1 MRQSQLFGRTVRE
14 TPADAE
20 IPSHQLLIRA
30 GLIRQLSSG
39 LYTLLPL
46 AQRSARKIEA
56 VIREEM
62 NRIGGQEINM
72 PLVQPADLWRESGR
86 YQQMAGKELL
96 AFSDHNG
103 REHVLAMTHE
113 EAVTSHARG
122 EINSYRQ
129 LPLMV
134 YQLKLK
140 FRDELRPRA
149 GLIRVREFT
158 MKDAYS
164 FHTSV
169 EDLDT
174 YYLRTY
180 DAYAR
185 IFARC
190 GVPATVVESDPGM
203 IGGTAAHEFMHVT
216 PSGEDR
222 LILCPTGD
230 YTANAEVAAFD
241 KGRPDFGLPA
251 DREEVATP
259 ECETIDEVAE
269 FLGVPTTQTI
279 KAVFY
284 VADGEFVFAVIRGD
298 LDVNEVK
305 LANALGAVEL
315 RPATEE
321 EIRETGA
328 EPGYASPIGLSD
340 DVKIVADDSVQA
352 LTNGVA
358 GANRVGFHLRNVNC
372 GRDFT
377 ASVVVDIAL
386 AVDGHKCA
394 VCGAGLEA
402 ANGIEV
408 GNIFKLGT
416 KYSESM
422 NATYLD
428 DSGRQQALIMGCYG
442 IGVGRLLAAAV
453 EASHDDDGISFPV
466 AIAPYEVH
474 LLPVGKGP
482 EVVEAADALYE
493 RWLSEGYEVLY
504 DDRKESPGVKFKDSD
519 LIGIPLRV
527 TVSQRTLGDDSYE
540 VKCRWKA
547 DREIVPSEGFSPR
560 PYLDEAWAQIPAI
573 PAPVNADR

>member
-1 MRQSQLFGRTVRE
+1 MRQSQLFGRTLRE
-14 TPADAE
+14 TPADAQ

-30 GLIRQLSSG
+30 GFIRQLSAG

-62 NRIGGQEINM
+62 DRIGGQEVNM
-72 PLVQPADLWRESGR
+72 PLVQPAELWRESGR
-86 YQQMAGKELL
+86 YEQMGGKELL
-96 AFSDHNG
+96 TFSDHAG

-113 EAVTSHARG
+113 EAVTAHARG

-164 FHTSV
+164 FHTSTD
-169 EDLDT
+169 DLDAF
-174 YYLRTY
+174 YLRAY
-180 DAYAR
+180 DAYGR

-203 IGGTAAHEFMHVT
+203 IGGTAAHEFMHIT

-230 YTANAEVAAFD
+230 YTANAEVAAFE
-241 KGRPDFGLPA
+241 KGAPDFGPA
-251 DREEVATP
+251 EPSEEVATP
-259 ECETIDEVAE
+259 DCKTIDEVATL
-269 FLGVPTTQTI
+269 LGVPTQQTI

-284 VADGEFVFAVIRGD
+284 VADEQFVFVVIRGD

-305 LANALGAVEL
+305 LTNALSAIDL
-315 RPATEE
+315 RPATDD
-321 EIRETGA
+321 EIRAAGA
-328 EPGYASPIGLSD
+328 EPGYASPIGLGK
-340 DVKIVADDSVQA
+340 DVTVVADDSVQK
-352 LTNGVA
+352 LSNGVA
-358 GANRVGFHLRNVNC
+358 GANRVGFHVRNVNY
-372 GRDFT
+372 GRDFE
-377 ASVVVDIAL
+377 ASIVTDVAL
-386 AVDGHKCA
+386 AHAGHGCPE
-394 VCGAGLEA
+394 CGAPLTA

-416 KYSESM
+416 KYSDSM
-422 NATYLD
+422 GATYLD
-428 DSGRQQALIMGCYG
+428 ANGRQQALIMGCYG
-442 IGVGRLLAAAV
+442 IGVGRLLASAV
-453 EASHDDDGISFPV
+453 EASHDEDGISFPV

-474 LLPVGKGP
+474 LVPVGKGA
-482 EVVEAADALYE
+482 EVVEAADALYDK
-493 RWLSEGYEVLY
+493 WVSEGYEVLY

-519 LIGIPLRV
+519 LIGIPVRV
-527 TVSQRTLGDDSYE
+527 TVSQRTLGDDAYE
-540 VKCRWKA
+540 VKCRWK
-547 DREIVPSEGFSPR
+547 DEREIVAADGFSPR
-560 PYLDEAWAQIPAI
+560 PYLDEAWANMPAF
-573 PAPVNADR
+573 PPTVSND

>member
-14 TPADAE
+14 TPADAQ

-30 GLIRQLSSG
+30 GLVRQLSAG

-56 VIREEM
+56 IIREEM
-62 NRIGGQEINM
+62 DRVGGQEVNM

-96 AFSDHNG
+96 AFSDHSG

-113 EAVTSHARG
+113 EAITFHARG

-164 FHTSV
+164 FHTST
-169 EDLDT
+169 EDLDD
-174 YYLRTY
+174 YYLRVY
-180 DAYAR
+180 DAYSR
-185 IFARC
+185 IFARA

-230 YTANAEVAAFD
+230 YTANAEVASFA
-241 KGRPDFGLPA
+241 KGSPDFGPPA
-251 DREEVATP
+251 EREEVATP
-259 ECETIDEVAE
+259 DCETIEEVAT
-269 FLGVPTTQTI
+269 FLGVPTEQTL

-284 VADGEFVFAVIRGD
+284 VADDEFVFVVIRGD
-298 LDVNEVK
+298 LEVNEVK
-305 LANALGAVEL
+305 LGNALQAAEL
-315 RPATEE
+315 RPATED
-321 EIRETGA
+321 EIRAVGA
-328 EPGYASPIGLSD
+328 EPGYASPIDLSD
-340 DVKIVADDSVQA
+340 DVRVVADDSVETLA
-352 LTNGVA
+352 NGVS
-358 GANRVGFHLRNVNC
+358 GANRPGFHLRNVNY
-372 GRDFT
+372 GRDYT
-377 ASVVVDIAL
+377 ASLVGDVAL
-386 AVDGHKCA
+386 AEDGHACS
-394 VCGAGLEA
+394 VCGTAVSA
-402 ANGIEV
+402 TNGIEI

-416 KYSESM
+416 KYSEAM
-422 NATYLD
+422 GATYLD
-428 DSGRQQALIMGCYG
+428 ATGRAQALIMGCYG
-442 IGVGRLLAAAV
+442 IGVGRLLASAV
-453 EASHDDDGISFPV
+453 EASHDENGISFPV

-474 LLPVGKGP
+474 LVPVGKGAD
-482 EVVEAADALYE
+482 VVEAADALYE
-493 RWLSEGYEVLY
+493 KWVAEGYEVLY

-519 LIGIPLRV
+519 LIGIPVRV
-527 TVSQRTLGDDSYE
+527 TVSQRTLAEDSYE

-547 DREIVPSEGFSPR
+547 ERENVPAEGFSPR
-560 PYLDEAWAQIPAI
+560 PYLDEAWAQMPSIP
-573 PAPVNADR
+573 PPVSTG

>member
-14 TPADAE
+14 TPADAQ

-62 NRIGGQEINM
+62 ERVDGQEVNM
-72 PLVQPADLWRESGR
+72 PLVQPAELWRESGR
-86 YQQMAGKELL
+86 YEQMGGKELL
-96 AFSDHNG
+96 TFADHNG

-113 EAVTSHARG
+113 EAITSHART

-134 YQLKLK
+134 YQIKLK

-164 FHTSV
+164 FHTSTD
-169 EDLDT
+169 DLDG
-174 YYLRTY
+174 YYLRVY
-180 DAYAR
+180 DAYGR

-203 IGGTAAHEFMHVT
+203 IGGTAAHEFMHIT

-241 KGRPDFGLPA
+241 KGAPDFGPSA
-251 DREEVATP
+251 PREEVATP
-259 ECETIDEVAE
+259 ECETIEEVAT
-269 FLGVPTTQTI
+269 FLGVPPEQTI

-284 VADGEFVFAVIRGD
+284 VADGEFVFVVIRGD
-298 LDVNEVK
+298 LEVNDVK
-305 LANALGAVEL
+305 LRNAVAAAEL
-315 RPATEE
+315 RPATED
-321 EIRETGA
+321 EIRAAGA
-328 EPGYASPIGLSD
+328 EPGYASPLGLD
-340 DVKIVADDSVQA
+340 PDVKIVADDSVERLA
-352 LTNGVA
+352 NGVA
-358 GANRVGFHLRNVNC
+358 GANRAGFHLRNVNY

-377 ASVVVDIAL
+377 ASVVADVAL
-386 AVDGHKCA
+386 AEAGHRCPE
-394 VCGAGLEA
+394 CGAALNA

-416 KYSESM
+416 KYSDSM
-422 NATYLD
+422 GATYLD
-428 DSGRQQALIMGCYG
+428 ETGRQQPLIMGCYG

-474 LLPVGKGP
+474 LVPVGKGA

-493 RWLSEGYEVLY
+493 QWVSEGYEVLY

-527 TVSQRTLGDDSYE
+527 TLSQRTLGDASYE

-547 DREIVPSEGFSPR
+547 DREIVPADGFSPR
-560 PYLDEAWAQIPAI
+560 PYLDEAWARIPEM
-573 PAPVNADR
+573 PPRVSED